1 MRAADGRVIPIEL
14 FVRPIVM
21 AEGHRPISPDTP
33 LRKAA
38 RRLLRDRLK
47 AVGRRVGK
55 ARKHDQPSPEI
66 IHEVRI
72 ATRRAGAAVRVFRNL
87 IRGRDRKRVS
97 RWLRELRQAAAD
109 TRRADVQTRLLA
121 AAKLDDPS
129 LAQAADEA
137 IARLEC
143 GRAAALQVFHEAAR
157 RRSPRQWRR
166 LRKRL
171 TRRLRDPAQTD
182 DAAPSTT
189 FSRGAAA
196 ALSALAG
203 ELREITDAAPS
214 ADLQSLHRIR
224 LDIKRLRYSIEIF
237 RPVLADRAA
246 ETLDLLREVQTA
258 LGEINDLDELR
269 KTLAAPDA
277 LTGATGESSVS
288 AALSGLIAWVEAR
301 LAERREAF
309 EASWSPA
316 RWAALCEAI
325 IALPDDSRP
334 ATVSQ
339 PPSTHAVDAYPPP
352 SANGHAHAAP
362 CTSHDPDDAAN
373 AGDTP
378 ACDGGACVIETYH
391 ACPPPPRSADSS
403 RHARSSGD
411 TP

>member
-1 MRAADGRVIPIEL
+1 
-14 FVRPIVM
+14 M
-21 AEGHRPISPDTP
+21 AEGRRSISPDTP

-72 ATRRAGAAVRVFRNL
+72 ATRRAGAAVRVFRDL
-87 IRGRDRKRVS
+87 IRTRDRRRVNQ
-97 RWLRELRQAAAD
+97 WLRELRKAAAD
-109 TRRADVQTRLLA
+109 TRRADVQTQLLA
-121 AAKLDDPS
+121 AARADEPS
-129 LAQAADEA
+129 LAEAADGA
-137 IARLEC
+137 IACLER

-166 LRKRL
+166 VRKRL
-171 TRRLRDPAQTD
+171 TRRLRDPGQTG
-182 DAAPSTT
+182 DAPQPIT

-246 ETLDLLREVQTA
+246 EMLDLLREIQTA

-269 KTLAAPDA
+269 KMLAAPDA
-277 LTGATGESSVS
+277 LTGAAGESPVS
-288 AALSGLIAWVEAR
+288 AALSGLITWVEAR

-316 RWAALCEAI
+316 RWGALCEAI
-325 IALPDDSRP
+325 MALPVAAPSAP
-334 ATVSQ
+334 VSQ
-339 PPSTHAVDAYPPP
+339 SSSTHAVDAYPPP
-352 SANGHAHAAP
+352 SANGHAHVAP
-362 CTSHDPDDAAN
+362 SASHDPDDAAN

-378 ACDGGACVIETYH
+378 ARDGGACVIETYH
-391 ACPPPPRSADSS
+391 ACPPPPRSVDSS
-403 RHARSSGD
+403 RHAQSNGD